1 MFMLHIWEEL
11 DRLENIFLE
20 LLDDPMKKEILL
32 YPICY
37 CQLVR
42 RTGNYDVSL
51 HRLRACAEKP
61 FKLLNASWQ
70 DILFELGMFTLKD
83 KDGRVY
89 SGKDILTVK
98 GGDGFTVNINAEYK
112 EDFYKFYTKL
122 LKYWGILSSKLT
134 YGKPLSPD
142 ASTHMLGLI
151 FNEELFKEAKYYSE
165 ILSMRFPEE
174 ASFFKAIKLISEF
187 YHVYKESGEILDN
200 NLKKALTLLGPMPD
214 RFYMLNTL
222 KLKKDIE
229 RLRKSIKR
237 GEFFV
242 IKLEFKQGRENKP
255 NFFKRIYNLFK
266 TKFFNFGGKRWSSH
280 NSETDYYSFIKIFLR
295 RRGRRRTLRSENII
309 PRLLSI

>member
-1 MFMLHIWEEL
+1 MLHIWEEL

-42 RTGNYDVSL
+42 RTGNYEVPL
-51 HRLRACAEKP
+51 PKLRACAEKP

-83 KDGRVY
+83 RYGRIY
-89 SGKDILTVK
+89 SGKEILSIK
-98 GGDGFTVNINAEYK
+98 GGDELTVDISADYK

-122 LKYWGILSSKLT
+122 LKYWGVLSSKLT

-142 ASTHMLGLI
+142 ASTHMLGLV
-151 FNEELFKEAKYYSE
+151 FNEELFKEAKYYAE
-165 ILSMRFPEE
+165 ILSLRFPKES
-174 ASFFKAIKLISEF
+174 SFFRAVKLVSEF
-187 YHVYKESGEILDN
+187 YHTYREHGEILDD
-200 NLKKALTLLGPMPD
+200 NLKKALTLLGPLPD

-229 RLRKSIKR
+229 KLRKSIKR
-237 GEFFV
+237 GEFFI
-242 IKLEFKQGRENKP
+242 IKLEFKQGRKKP
-255 NFFKRIYNLFK
+255 NFFKRLYSLFK
-266 TKFFNFGGKRWSSH
+266 RKFFNFGGKRWSSH
-280 NSETDYYSFIKIFLR
+280 NSETDYYSFIKTFLR
-295 RRGRRRTLRSENII
+295 RRRKHRTPHSGSVI
-309 PRLLSI
+309 PKLLST